1 MKLELDKII
10 DDQNTLKAEA
20 EEVRSKRLN
29 KVSELA
35 QILMAIDNIETR
47 CFEKPNKGNKAAV
60 KHVIP
65 IDKKPKDL
73 YDNAIK
79 RSEYAKD
86 QLGAIK
92 NYLAD
97 YKEILRCVKEEDKS
111 IADYLNQLKD
121 RNELI

>member
-1 MKLELDKII
+1 
-10 DDQNTLKAEA
+10 
-20 EEVRSKRLN
+20 VRSKRLN

-47 CFEKPNKGNKAAV
+47 CFEKPNKGNKTAV

-65 IDKKPKDL
+65 PDKKPKDL

-97 YKEILRCVKEEDKS
+97 YKEILKCVKEEDKS
-111 IADYLNQLKD
+111 IADHLNQLKD